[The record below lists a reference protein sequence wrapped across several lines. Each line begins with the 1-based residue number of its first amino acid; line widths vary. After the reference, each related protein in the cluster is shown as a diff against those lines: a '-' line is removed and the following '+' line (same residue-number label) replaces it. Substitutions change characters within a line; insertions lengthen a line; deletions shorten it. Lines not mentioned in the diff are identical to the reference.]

1 MLHVSGEFTKLEF
14 KDLESKG
21 HVFKFNEAVLNA
33 GIDDLRGIEKQI
45 SLNWDGQK
53 VSFNPGVTNSDVFY
67 SGINAKVNISPTD
80 DHLYRFSFDIELKGS
95 QQLYFTPVGKETDVV
110 LNSDWQTPKF
120 DGAFLPDE
128 HKTDKNGFK
137 AHWNVLNLNRNY
149 PQSWTGSSYK
159 LRESSFGVD
168 LKLPVDNYQKSHRT
182 IHYALL
188 FIGLTFLFSK
198 LSQLLTRLKPEG
210 KKGVVLE
217 SEWEPLSNS
226 NDLLEAKVEK
236 QILFGPV
243 GVRLRRKDG
252 VPSVLGEF
260 VFGKKVRIL
269 QEGLVLEKWNT
280 LDAAALPDFDICL
293 YDPEL
298 DKIRVLTQISSF
310 DWHLA
315 EIQDKQLV
323 FKWFDGTQGGEQVI
337 HL

>member
-1 MLHVSGEFTKLEF
+1 M
-14 KDLESKG
+14 SKIQLFFH
-21 HVFKFNEAVLNA
+21 HVFRFIWNGIFVL
-33 GIDDLRGIEKQI
+33 
-45 SLNWDGQK
+45 S
-53 VSFNPGVTNSDVFY
+53 
-67 SGINAKVNISPTD
+67 
-80 DHLYRFSFDIELKGS
+80 
-95 QQLYFTPVGKETDVV
+95 
-110 LNSDWQTPKF
+110 
-120 DGAFLPDE
+120 
-128 HKTDKNGFK
+128 
-137 AHWNVLNLNRNY
+137 Y
-149 PQSWTGSSYK
+149 PI
-159 LRESSFGVD
+159 LASFG
-168 LKLPVDNYQKSHRT
+168 
-182 IHYALL
+182 LL
-188 FIGLTFLFSK
+188 FIGFTFLFSK
-198 LSQLLTRLKPEG
+198 VSQGLTRLRPDSKSGEL
-210 KKGVVLE
+210 VE
-217 SEWEPLSNS
+217 TAWETLPNT

-252 VPSVLGEF
+252 VPSVLEEF